1 MERALA
7 ITNGEIKYDP
17 AFSPTP
23 LPGLAVPSRYVTGG
37 LRHRLISDQPF
48 GSARLRF

>member
-7 ITNGEIKYDP
+7 ITNGEVKYDP

-23 LPGLAVPSRYVTGG
+23 LPGLVFRQYMSPVACPTG
-37 LRHRLISDQPF
+37 
-48 GSARLRF
+48 